1 MGPQKI
7 YSRETEEE
15 ETSQLIHGPGEDD
28 GFDELTRA
36 RSPRQLQNHVN
47 FDLDPVASGFS
58 RISYRVQ
65 ALATDDEVEA
75 AKALDSG
82 KGDGV
87 VGVMFGKGVR
97 EQMFSSWFMWVVH
110 SSSRIRAAELA
121 SQHHLPLPLCANA
134 SQITDTDLAQHMLT
148 SIIDVLCR
156 IRINWYLATVQSQ
169 LEFYTGDAELADTL
183 TKGELPEDMPLST
196 LADSFC
202 ICLAFTVLLPLG
214 GIIGIPFVGFLL
226 DTRSMFEA
234 TVVLTIIGLAFGILT
249 SLSQTV
255 PQLMGIGC
263 LVFLRPLFYT
273 YVSDYFAKI
282 FG

>member
-1 MGPQKI
+1 M
-7 YSRETEEE
+7 
-15 ETSQLIHGPGEDD
+15 
-28 GFDELTRA
+28 
-36 RSPRQLQNHVN
+36 
-47 FDLDPVASGFS
+47 
-58 RISYRVQ
+58 
-65 ALATDDEVEA
+65 
-75 AKALDSG
+75 
-82 KGDGV
+82 
-87 VGVMFGKGVR
+87 
-97 EQMFSSWFMWVVH
+97 
-110 SSSRIRAAELA
+110 SRIRAAELA
-121 SQHHLPLPLCANA
+121 SKHHLPLPLCANA

-148 SIIDVLCR
+148 PIIDVLCR

-202 ICLAFTVLLPLG
+202 TCLAFTVLLPLG

-249 SLSQTV
+249 SLPQTV

>member
-36 RSPRQLQNHVN
+36 RSPRQLQNHVS

-97 EQMFSSWFMWVVH
+97 EQMFSSWFM
-110 SSSRIRAAELA
+110 
-121 SQHHLPLPLCANA
+121 
-134 SQITDTDLAQHMLT
+134 
-148 SIIDVLCR
+148 
-156 IRINWYLATVQSQ
+156 
-169 LEFYTGDAELADTL
+169 
-183 TKGELPEDMPLST
+183 
-196 LADSFC
+196 
-202 ICLAFTVLLPLG
+202 
-214 GIIGIPFVGFLL
+214 
-226 DTRSMFEA
+226 
-234 TVVLTIIGLAFGILT
+234 
-249 SLSQTV
+249 
-255 PQLMGIGC
+255 
-263 LVFLRPLFYT
+263 
-273 YVSDYFAKI
+273 
-282 FG
+282 